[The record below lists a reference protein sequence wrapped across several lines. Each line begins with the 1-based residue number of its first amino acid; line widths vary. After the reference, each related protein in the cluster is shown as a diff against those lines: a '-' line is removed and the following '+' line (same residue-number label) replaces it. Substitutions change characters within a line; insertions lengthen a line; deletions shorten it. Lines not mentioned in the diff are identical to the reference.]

1 MAENK
6 TKLNKP
12 HQVAQRREQICSEKD
27 HFEGGEGKKE
37 IRPEEGRNG
46 RPCRDMRP
54 QILAAGEGAIVSP
67 PEEDAGYPQGS
78 SPEGP

>member
-6 TKLNKP
+6 TKLNKT
-12 HQVAQRREQICSEKD
+12 HQVAQRREQSCSEEN

-37 IRPEEGRNG
+37 IRSEKGRNG
-46 RPCRDMRP
+46 RPCREMRP
-54 QILAAGEGAIVSP
+54 QILAAGEGAIVLP